1 VKTIEFFNCG
11 NVEEQQRFVTKI
23 ALNLGLEAYAP
34 KENIFGP
41 GDRADKLY
49 IVQRGLIGC
58 RGRVL
63 SAGRTFGEDMILH
76 DSRRT
81 YEVFVLVF
89 VNVYFLSQEKLRY
102 ILDSSQFAHTE
113 RTIRAAA
120 IRMCFRNELKQI
132 TTLRKL
138 SPGYEAMTKEELEYW
153 KDYYRAIAREEIQP
167 LQMHEHP
174 KHIRTNTLPFKVEQ
188 YHHLKARMRASGNS
202 GMTITELFDEEGF
215 EAMGFNDQRVYGKG
229 SKDNGAHS
237 PVSMIK
243 PAESEGM
250 LSSQTWPRS
259 SEGIPEVL
267 YHTYPPRFCHQTTR
281 TFRARD
287 VECFLSLVFRYD
299 S

>member
-1 VKTIEFFNCG
+1 MG
-11 NVEEQQRFVTKI
+11 
-23 ALNLGLEAYAP
+23 
-34 KENIFGP
+34 
-41 GDRADKLY
+41 
-49 IVQRGLIGC
+49 
-58 RGRVL
+58 
-63 SAGRTFGEDMILH
+63 ILH

-188 YHHLKARMRASGNS
+188 YHFLKARMRASGNND
-202 GMTITELFDEEGF
+202 MTITELFDEEGF
-215 EAMGFNDQRVYGKG
+215 EAMGFDDQRVYGKG
-229 SKDNGAHS
+229 SVALPPLDNL
-237 PVSMIK
+237 PR
-243 PAESEGM
+243 AE
-250 LSSQTWPRS
+250 Q
-259 SEGIPEVL
+259 EVPL
-267 YHTYPPRFCHQTTR
+267 G
-281 TFRARD
+281 
-287 VECFLSLVFRYD
+287 
-299 S
+299 